1 MIRAALQEAGIIPL
15 ARSKPGRTLAWVA
28 GCATLAVFNCS
39 HASPSR
45 TVHEANETNEANEA
59 NDAND
64 AHLCVVHPVPNAH
77 RRLGLS
83 KRSSDTLL
91 IANNQSP
98 QPTPARLP
106 RSRLSALGSRLSAL
120 GSRLSF
126 LASCR
131 EQRANAAR
139 SSRARVETRKTRLMN
154 GRELIITELVAGTK
168 APIMCGSSL
177 VRKPRR
183 SLFAPQHLARS

>member
-45 TVHEANETNEANEA
+45 TVHEANESNEANEA

-106 RSRLSALGSRLSAL
+106 RSRLSALGSRLLVLDFRFSPLAANNERTPPVAAVPE
-120 GSRLSF
+120 SR
-126 LASCR
+126 
-131 EQRANAAR
+131 
-139 SSRARVETRKTRLMN
+139 RV
-154 GRELIITELVAGTK
+154 
-168 APIMCGSSL
+168 
-177 VRKPRR
+177 KP
-183 SLFAPQHLARS
+183 A